1 MPEFQ
6 YRVSVDEAMSWQLFK
21 KSLEWELT
29 DRAEAAAR
37 DKYGPAFDDLEVD
50 TRVTTED
57 GHFIVTLTWPDQ
69 NTLPATRRVR
79 VSFDVITR
87 RSGTADLDIP
97 MGANV
102 EALLNEHLNKHGTN
116 LVEQGLPEGLVVLQ
130 WDVQEP
136 GNHTIETDW
145 VEDLGPEEN
154 A

>member
-1 MPEFQ
+1 MPKFE
-6 YRVSVDEAMSWQLFK
+6 YRASIEEARGWQLYK
-21 KSLEWELT
+21 KSLDWELV

-37 DKYGPAFDDLEVD
+37 NKHGPAFDELEVETSITVD
-50 TRVTTED
+50 GEDLLVT
-57 GHFIVTLTWPDQ
+57 FTWGDE
-69 NTLPATRRVR
+69 NTLPTTRRVR

-97 MGANV
+97 AGANV
-102 EALLNEHLNKHGTN
+102 EALLNEHLNKHGN
-116 LVEQGLPEGLVVLQ
+116 ALVEDGLPEGVRVLQ

-145 VEDLGPEEN
+145 VEDLDPEEN